1 LFHTFIKIAIQNH
14 EYLQQVSFK
23 FTVGANK
30 FEEILAAHGGPN
42 ALSEWKELNRVLE
55 PVTELSAAVPPL
67 G

>member
-1 LFHTFIKIAIQNH
+1 
-14 EYLQQVSFK
+14 VSFK

-30 FEEILAAHGGPN
+30 FEEILEAHGGPN
-42 ALSEWKELNRVLE
+42 ALKEWKELNRILE